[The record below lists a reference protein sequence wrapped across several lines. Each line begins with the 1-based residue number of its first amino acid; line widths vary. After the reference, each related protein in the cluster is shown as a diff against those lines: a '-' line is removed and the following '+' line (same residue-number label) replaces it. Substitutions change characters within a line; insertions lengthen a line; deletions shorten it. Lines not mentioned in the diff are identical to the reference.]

1 LRALLAERERLV
13 AERASA
19 IRDLRE
25 RLDRADQWVAAEV
38 EERRRLLALLTDQRT
53 RPWWRRWFR

>member
-1 LRALLAERERLV
+1 MLAERERLV